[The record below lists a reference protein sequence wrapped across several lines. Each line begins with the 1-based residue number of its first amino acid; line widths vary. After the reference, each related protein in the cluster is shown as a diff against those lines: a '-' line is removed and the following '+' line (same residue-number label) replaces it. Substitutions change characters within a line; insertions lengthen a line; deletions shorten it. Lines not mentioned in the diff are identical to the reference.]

1 MMKKNFIS
9 VLLVLM
15 ISVLFTA
22 CAGQKST
29 QPAPDDGASTVYV
42 APFWKIC
49 EGDTSTLCLQVR
61 ESTSAD
67 WMEMISPIVGFDFE
81 PGFSYQ
87 LSVKPDSDGNQ
98 TQVVSS
104 SHLTLVSEQSKT
116 AVEMPKI
123 DLTGTQWTL
132 VSNTGVAVLPA
143 TEVTMDFAEAGR
155 LGGNAGCNSYGG
167 DYALQGISFTP
178 GMMMSTLMACEDS
191 INLQESS
198 YLAALQSMKYL
209 QMEND
214 QLLLVSADG
223 QFLQFKSR

>member
-1 MMKKNFIS
+1 MKKNPSFLLILMIT
-9 VLLVLM
+9 VLL
-15 ISVLFTA
+15 TA

-29 QPAPDDGASTVYV
+29 RPAPDEGVSTIYI
-42 APFWKIC
+42 APFWNIC
-49 EGDTSTLCLQVR
+49 EGNTAALCMQVR
-61 ESTSAD
+61 DSTSAD

-81 PGFSYQ
+81 PGYSYQ
-87 LSVKPDSDGNQ
+87 LLARQVSDDQQEPDASVFR
-98 TQVVSS
+98 
-104 SHLTLVSEQSKT
+104 LTLVEIVSKT

-132 VSNTGVAVLPA
+132 VSNTGVAVLPE

-191 INLQESS
+191 INQQESA